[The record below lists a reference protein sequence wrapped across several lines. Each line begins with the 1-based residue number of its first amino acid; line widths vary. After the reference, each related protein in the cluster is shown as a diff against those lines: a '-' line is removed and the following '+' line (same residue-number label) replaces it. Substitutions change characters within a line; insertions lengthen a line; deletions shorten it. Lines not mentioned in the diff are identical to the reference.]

1 MNKNIFLKVGEH
13 HTIDELLLDLVDI
26 GYERVGILDNPG
38 NFTVIGGAVLI
49 FTIAESDPI
58 KIDFFGNIID
68 EIIIYDIITGKSLR
82 KELKVEIPQNILQLL
97 DHTKARPG
105 DYVVHEDHGIGYFE
119 CFQTKIVESEKQLY
133 IVLRYLNND
142 SLYVPIEL
150 KDKITL
156 YVGVGRKKPKLNKL
170 GNDTWKRTYRR
181 TYDNVI
187 HMAKELLLIYA
198 EREIVKRSPWV
209 LNNEWKIE
217 IENTFEY
224 RATKDQALAID
235 DVYGDM
241 IKDFPMDRLVCGD
254 VGFGKTEVAIRAVC
268 QAFANGY
275 QVAMLV
281 PTTILSE
288 QHYYTFRERFKNL
301 PVRIER
307 LSRFID
313 LKSQAATI
321 QALNEGSVD
330 LVIGTH
336 KLFSENIQ
344 FKNLG
349 LLVIDEEQKFGV
361 KDKEKLKKIRAN
373 INVISLTATPI
384 PRTLFMSLTGI
395 RDLSQIGTSPTGR
408 KEIETLVTEY
418 DDKLVEEKIDYEI
431 SRGGQVYFLHNQ
443 VSTIDGT
450 RNRLQKIFPSLR
462 IAVAHGQQGEGK
474 LAATMSEFTQGKIDV
489 LVCSTI
495 IENGLDL
502 PNANTLIVEDA
513 DKFGLSQ
520 LYQIRGRIGRS
531 KQQAHAVFTHKRK
544 KVTDN
549 AFKRFKALLENSELG
564 SGYNIALSD
573 LEIRGGGNILGR
585 EQHGNMESVGLILYS
600 KLLNQA
606 VAKLKRNRSLTSSSL
621 NLKMP
626 ELTKEQDS

>member
-1 MNKNIFLKVGEH
+1 MLKVGER
-13 HTIDELLLDLVDI
+13 HTIDKLLMWLVES
-26 GYERVGILDNPG
+26 GYVRTEKIDNPG
-38 NFTVIGGAVLI
+38 QFALIGGIILLYS
-49 FTIAESDPI
+49 TSESNPI
-58 KIDFFGNIID
+58 KIEFFGDNVDSIK
-68 EIIIYDIITGKSLR
+68 IYDIETGKILSTE
-82 KELKVEIPQNILQLL
+82 KDIEIPRNVLFLA
-97 DHTKARPG
+97 DHSKARPG
-105 DYVVHEDHGIGYFE
+105 DYVVHEDHGIGYFD
-119 CFQTKIVESEKQLY
+119 CFQTKIVEGAKQLY

-142 SLYVPIEL
+142 SLYVPIGL

-156 YVGVGRKKPKLNKL
+156 YIGVGRKKPKLNKL

-181 TYDNVI
+181 TYDNVM

-198 EREIVKRSPWV
+198 QREIVKRSPWMI
-209 LNNEWKIE
+209 NEEWKTE
-217 IENTFEY
+217 IEKTFEY
-224 RATKDQALAID
+224 CTTYDQALAISE
-235 DVYGDM
+235 VYSDM
-241 IKDFPMDRLVCGD
+241 TKDFPMDRLICGD

-268 QAFANGY
+268 QALANGY

-288 QHYYTFRERFKNL
+288 QHYFTFCQRFKNL
-301 PVRIER
+301 PVQIAR

-313 LKSQAATI
+313 SESQKKTI
-321 QALNEGSVD
+321 SKINEGKVD

-336 KLFSENIQ
+336 KLFSEQIQ

-361 KDKEKLKKIRAN
+361 KDKEKLKKIRTN
-373 INVISLTATPI
+373 VNVISLTATPI

-408 KEIETLVTEY
+408 KEIATVVAKY
-418 DDKLVEEKIDYEI
+418 DDNIIKERIDYEI
-431 SRGGQVYFLHNQ
+431 IRGGQVYFLHNQ
-443 VSTIDGT
+443 VSTIEGT
-450 RNRLQKIFPSLR
+450 RNRLQKNFPKFR
-462 IAVAHGQQGEGK
+462 IEVAHGQQSEEK
-474 LAATMSEFTQGKIDV
+474 LATVMSKFTRGEIDV

-531 KQQAHAVFTHKRK
+531 KKQAYAVFTHKNK
-544 KVTDN
+544 KLTDS
-549 AFKRFKALLENSELG
+549 AFRRFKALLENSELG

-585 EQHGNMESVGLILYS
+585 EQHGNMESIGLILYS

-606 VAKLKRNRSLTSSSL
+606 VLKLKKNKKLTSSAL
-621 NLKMP
+621 ELKIP
-626 ELTKEQDS
+626 ELSDK